1 MVTKTSMVIS
11 TKEEVI
17 KKIVFDINID
27 GRIYSLVRNIID
39 GVIVSE
45 IALNTDGYR
54 IDSPLVVEM
63 LNEII
68 EESK

>member
-1 MVTKTSMVIS
+1 MVTNASVVVSI
-11 TKEEVI
+11 KEQEM
-17 KKIVFDINID
+17 KKIVFDININN
-27 GRIYSLVRNIID
+27 RIYSLVRNIID

-45 IALNTDGYR
+45 IALNSDGYN
-54 IDSPLVVEM
+54 ITSPLVVEM